1 MTLNAPDLPASTA
14 RIEQASLNAWPAL
27 HQVLHDGWLLRFC
40 GGFTKRANSVSIVST
55 GERSLDARIAFCEA
69 LYEQHG
75 QATVFRLSSAC
86 PELGLDAVLATRGYA
101 LLDVTDVLTADA
113 RTMGL
118 LHPPQALLHPPQA
131 LLHTPQALPHTPQ
144 ALPRQVWLAHYARLS
159 GSPTS
164 ATRLHELLLAGIR
177 LPCLYAVVESAG
189 AVVACGLAVCEAD
202 MVGLFDIVTDVQH
215 RAQGH
220 AQRLTAAMVAWGAA
234 QGARTAYLQVLAANA
249 PAQRL
254 YHRLGFSRQYRYWY
268 RTGPVHPDSPQ
279 VLR

>member
-69 LYEQHG
+69 LYQQHG

-118 LHPPQALLHPPQA
+118 LDP
-131 LLHTPQALPHTPQ
+131 PQALPHAPQ
-144 ALPRQVWLAHYARLS
+144 ALTRQVWLAHYARLS

-268 RTGPVHPDSPQ
+268 RAGPAHPESPQ